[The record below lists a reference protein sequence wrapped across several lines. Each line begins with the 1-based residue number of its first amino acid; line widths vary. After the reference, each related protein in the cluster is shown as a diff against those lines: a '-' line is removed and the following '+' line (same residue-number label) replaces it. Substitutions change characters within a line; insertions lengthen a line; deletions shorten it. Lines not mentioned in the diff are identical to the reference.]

1 MPLIADIHIACL
13 AAGNWA
19 MRGVDPLKEMAPQQ
33 VFNVIAAYRKV
44 LDAYEKE
51 AVQDLVRQ
59 DGQGREASAG

>member
-33 VFNVIAAYRKV
+33 VFNVIGAYRKV

-51 AVQDLVRQ
+51 AAENLVR
-59 DGQGREASAG
+59 GQGREANAR